1 MAKTLFLLHLL
12 FIIITIMMLYF
23 GRLSIIVPLIFV
35 LALFLA
41 GLHGCR
47 TLDVGPLITL
57 TAGYLSQLIGILSSF
72 FVLTEGVWDFSIE
85 PFEFIAQIW
94 QTPLYPLYPILPR
107 TSCFD
112 FPLYFVVTITASFV
126 LPLIPALGASL
137 SRLFTG
143 IRNKRNSV

>member
-1 MAKTLFLLHLL
+1 MQQRKHAFFSMAKTLFLLHLL

-107 TSCFD
+107 
-112 FPLYFVVTITASFV
+112 
-126 LPLIPALGASL
+126 
-137 SRLFTG
+137 
-143 IRNKRNSV
+143 